1 MYNEMYFIRGVLL
14 SKLQFSRFGKLYLT
28 DIEEESSTDGYFG
41 LLHVADITLV
51 IQGARGLN
59 KNVNSFSIMNSSKR
73 QKKKKGISLCH
84 KLASCLLQGCDRRH
98 IDFILS
104 TNKVFC
110 HMI

>member
-1 MYNEMYFIRGVLL
+1 MYNEVYFIRGVLL

-28 DIEEESSTDGYFG
+28 DIEEESSTVGYFG

-73 QKKKKGISLCH
+73 QKKKGISLCH

-98 IDFILS
+98 IDFVLS
-104 TNKVFC
+104 TNKVIC
-110 HMI
+110 HVI

>member
-28 DIEEESSTDGYFG
+28 DIEEESSTVGYFG

-73 QKKKKGISLCH
+73 QKKRASVYVINWL
-84 KLASCLLQGCDRRH
+84 LACSRDVTED
-98 IDFILS
+98 I
-104 TNKVFC
+104 
-110 HMI
+110 